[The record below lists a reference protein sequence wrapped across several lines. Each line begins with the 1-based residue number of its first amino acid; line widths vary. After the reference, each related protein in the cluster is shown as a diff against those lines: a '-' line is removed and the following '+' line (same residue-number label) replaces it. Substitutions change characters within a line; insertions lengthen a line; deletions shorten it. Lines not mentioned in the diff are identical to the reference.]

1 MVDPQVGVREF
12 GGIATDSEN
21 KQRVSL
27 YLDKKTMQV
36 VDLFIKKNGLHS
48 RNEFFERAAENL
60 IADEAI
66 KSGGDVM
73 SEKLAKA
80 IEAAAE
86 NNAKAIS
93 KGLFRYAV
101 QLEMMMRYIAQ
112 THEFTDDELDE
123 MRREAI
129 NNVRRTRGKIKL
141 DDIAKGWYNEK

>member
-1 MVDPQVGVREF
+1 MGDTLVGVDIL
-12 GGIATDSEN
+12 GGIDTDSEN

-36 VDLFIKKNGLHS
+36 VDSYIKKNGLHS
-48 RNEFFERAAENL
+48 RNEFFEKAAENL

-80 IEAAAE
+80 IEAVSE

-141 DDIAKGWYNEK
+141 DDIAKGWYNKE

>member
-1 MVDPQVGVREF
+1 M
-12 GGIATDSEN
+12 DSEN

-27 YLDKKTMQV
+27 YLDKQTVKT
-36 VDLFIKKNGLHS
+36 VDVFIIKHGLHS
-48 RNEFFERAAENL
+48 RNEFFEKAAENL

-80 IEAAAE
+80 VE
-86 NNAKAIS
+86 NVSEDNAKAIS

-112 THEFTDDELDE
+112 MHEFTDDELDE